1 MTGERN
7 TFQTRTIR
15 LVGAAQVD
23 LAMAALAHA
32 PIDQAAPLEFVLRE
46 EKKTRKLDQNA
57 AMWAGALRD
66 IADQA
71 WVSGVQYSDVVW
83 HEYFKRQYLPEDDDP
98 EIETLAK
105 DGYQKWARDPS
116 DERVLVGSTTKLT
129 IKGMAR
135 YMQQVEAYGATMGVM
150 FHAKP

>member
-1 MTGERN
+1 MNRTI
-7 TFQTRTIR
+7 FQTRTIR
-15 LVGAAQVD
+15 LVGLLQRE
-23 LAMAALAHA
+23 MAYAVIRGA
-32 PIDQAAPLEFVLRE
+32 PIDPNSPLEVIVRE

-71 WVSGVQYSDVVW
+71 WVSGVQYSDLVW